1 MSTGKIYK
9 ITSPN
14 TNKIYIGSTTH
25 TIEQRLYQHQNNYKQ
40 QLQEKTNYTS
50 SFEIIDAKNATIE
63 LIEEVLDNNILKS
76 RERFHIE
83 NNKHLVVNKNI
94 PNRTKKEY
102 EEEEYKERRNQL
114 NYKWRNSHKDYNSNY
129 YQAHKEYI
137 KTIRSFYKIKI

>member
-25 TIEQRLYQHQNNYKQ
+25 TIEHRLYQHQNKYKQ
-40 QLQEKTNYTS
+40 HLQEKTHYMT

-63 LIEEVLDNNILKS
+63 MIEEVLDNNILKS

-94 PNRTKKEY
+94 PTRTKKEY
-102 EEEEYKERRNQL
+102 EAENKERRSQI
-114 NYKWRNSHKDYNSNY
+114 NYKFRNSHKDYNSDY
-129 YQAHKEYI
+129 YQAHKEYN
-137 KTIRSFYKIKI
+137 KTISSFYKIKI

>member
-14 TNKIYIGSTTH
+14 TNKIYIGSTTK
-25 TIEQRLYQHQNNYKQ
+25 TIEHRLYEHKIKYKQ
-40 QLQEKTNYTS
+40 HLQEKAHYTT

-63 LIEEVLDNNILKS
+63 LIEEVLDDNILKY

-94 PNRTKKEY
+94 PTRTNKEW
-102 EEEEYKERRNQL
+102 EEENKDKRKQL
-114 NYKWRNSHKDYNSNY
+114 NHKWRNSHKHYNSDY
-129 YQAHKEYI
+129 YQAHKEYN
-137 KTIRSFYKIKI
+137 KTISSFYKIKI